1 MTLPLRYKTAS
12 NHILSFISL
21 CNIDLFLIACIYMNM
36 CQCLDLAFHIRNQK
50 KTSVGK
56 VGKFDKGRNKYSS
69 REENF

>member
-21 CNIDLFLIACIYMNM
+21 CNIDLFFNSMYLYEYVSMFG
-36 CQCLDLAFHIRNQK
+36 LGFSYKESK

-56 VGKFDKGRNKYSS
+56 VGKFDKRNK
-69 REENF
+69 